1 MSTGTVFIL
10 RGIPGAGKSRLTKKL
25 LKNRKDSVVVS
36 ADDYFMG
43 ADGKYRFIPSELGN
57 AHHCCLFSF
66 IEWVERR
73 KRTVIVDNT
82 NTTVAEVAPYAALAL
97 AHDYKVQIITIK
109 ANAREAARRNVHG
122 VPVET
127 VLRMAKR
134 LKEETPRLPAW
145 WPHKFI
151 DSSGRT

>member
-1 MSTGTVFIL
+1 MLTGTVFIL

-25 LKNRKDSVVVS
+25 RKNRKDAVAVS
-36 ADDYFMG
+36 ADDYFVG

-66 IEWVERR
+66 IDLLDRR

-97 AHDYKVQIITIK
+97 AQGYTVQILTIK

-127 VLRMAKR
+127 VFRMAKR
-134 LKEETPRLPAW
+134 LKEETPRLPPW
-145 WPHKFI
+145 WPHKFA
-151 DSSGRT
+151 